1 MPDIIKLLP
10 DSVAN
15 QIAAG
20 EVVQRPASVVKE
32 LLENAVDAGATEVVL
47 RIKDAG
53 RSSVQVID
61 NGNGMTESDAR
72 MAFERH
78 ATSKIRSAEDL
89 FAIKSFGF
97 RGEALASIASVA
109 QVELK
114 TRMADTEMGSHILIE
129 GSRFISQEVCS
140 CQTGTSILVKN
151 LFFNIPARRNFLK
164 SNQIEGKHI
173 YDEFFR
179 VALTHPEIRFQL
191 YENDKVMITA
201 DKGNLHQ
208 RIVSLFGKHFNQR
221 LITVEQETEYVNVK
235 GFIVK
240 PEYARKQRGEQY
252 FFVNQR
258 FIRSFF
264 LNAAVQRAFSELI
277 PEGSFAGYFLFIDLN
292 PSELDINIHPT
303 KTEIKFQDERMISA
317 ILASSV
323 KRALGVNNAMPSI
336 DFENEPAFDV
346 PFHPDR
352 QIVMPSIKINPDYN
366 PFNKTVS
373 LGKNASIESQ
383 HRWEPEQSRLYSQPT
398 ELDNAFGLDD
408 DKMPL
413 VIESYIQLDR
423 KFIVST
429 LKSGLLVVNQH
440 LAHFRIMFDKLM
452 NQALN
457 RSTVKQKLMFT
468 ETLSL
473 NPAESAALEKMLP
486 ELLQIGFE
494 INQLADGSFELT
506 AVPVDWSTSDVSFRL
521 FIEEVI
527 AAYFNGNQVSKTV
540 SESAILTMARKLSV
554 REGQILT
561 NEMMC
566 TLIAELFASSSPE
579 WAPDGLRIFA
589 VIPPVELD
597 NWINKI

>member
-20 EVVQRPASVVKE
+20 EVVQRPASLVKE

-61 NGNGMTESDAR
+61 NGNGMSESDAR

-78 ATSKIRSAEDL
+78 ATSKIKSAEDL
-89 FAIKSFGF
+89 FAIRSFGF

-114 TRMADTEMGSHILIE
+114 SRLANAELGTQVIIE
-129 GSRFISQEVCS
+129 GSRFVSQEACS
-140 CQTGTSILVKN
+140 CQPGTSILVKN
-151 LFFNIPARRNFLK
+151 LFYNIPARRNFLK

-191 YENDKVMITA
+191 FDNDKAMITA

-208 RIVSLFGKHFNQR
+208 RIVALFGKHFNQR
-221 LITVEQETEYVNVK
+221 LIPVEQETEYVNVK

-277 PEGSFAGYFLFIDLN
+277 PEGSFAGYFIFIDLN
-292 PSELDINIHPT
+292 PAELDINIHPT

-346 PFHPDR
+346 PFLPDR
-352 QIVMPSIKINPDYN
+352 QIIMPTVKINPDYN
-366 PFNKTVS
+366 PFNKAVPLS
-373 LGKNASIESQ
+373 KQASIES
-383 HRWEPEQSRLYSQPT
+383 HTRWEAESMNLPSQQSMSGPSFDMD
-398 ELDNAFGLDD
+398 EEN
-408 DKMPL
+408 KPL
-413 VIESYIQLDR
+413 VVESYLQLDR

-429 LKSGLLVVNQH
+429 LKSGLLVVNQN
-440 LAHFRIMFDKLM
+440 LAHFRILYDKLM
-452 NQALN
+452 QQTLN
-457 RSTVKQKLMFT
+457 RSMAKQKLMFT
-468 ETLSL
+468 ESISL
-473 NPAESAALEKMLP
+473 NPAEAAALETMLP
-486 ELLQIGFE
+486 DLLQIGFE
-494 INQLADGSFELT
+494 ITQQSDGTFELT
-506 AVPVDWSTSDVSFRL
+506 AVPVDWSSSDVSFRSFL
-521 FIEEVI
+521 EEI
-527 AAYFNGNQVSKTV
+527 ISEYFNGSHLSNTV
-540 SESAILTMARKLSV
+540 SESAILSMARKLSV

-561 NEMMC
+561 NEMMRSI
-566 TLIAELFASSSPE
+566 IAQLFVSSSPE

-589 VIPPVELD
+589 VIPPAELD
-597 NWINKI
+597 NWLNKI